1 MVMQKK
7 YVSREK
13 CNGSGVIVFYEKW
26 LNPYF
31 VIMKCCVDCMIW
43 FKLIDKCIMSDDKNL
58 YMCAIYIPPDK
69 NIFYR
74 KYECDIFD
82 VLQEEIE
89 LYSVDGNVAVIG
101 DLNGRVGK
109 EPDFLR
115 HDNLN
120 RQLND
125 NIANFIEYVPDDIFC
140 DRLTEDLKH
149 PNCVDLHVS
158 EFVTD
163 DSVNPV
169 VNLHF
174 KIKTDVL
181 LLIIC
186 YCPVSHFL

>member
-1 MVMQKK
+1 L
-7 YVSREK
+7 
-13 CNGSGVIVFYEKW
+13 GT
-26 LNPYF
+26 
-31 VIMKCCVDCMIW
+31 
-43 FKLIDKCIMSDDKNL
+43 
-58 YMCAIYIPPDK
+58 
-69 NIFYR
+69 
-74 KYECDIFD
+74 
-82 VLQEEIE
+82 
-89 LYSVDGNVAVIG
+89 
-101 DLNGRVGK
+101 LNGRVGK

-120 RQLND
+120 RQLNY